1 MNNSDLNQRNLVDLE
16 KIDINEQEI
25 ANLYVSLLD
34 TTIKPMNVFSFLT
47 PEVNLRSLLQS
58 QSYKFQKTYK
68 VLLKS
73 TMLLFDNGVRSNM
86 HTMTERLENKE
97 NDTYIHMVQLELLNT
112 DFDKGK
118 WKGLA
123 ENQLVSSF

>member
-34 TTIKPMNVFSFLT
+34 TTLKPMYVFSFLT
-47 PEVNLRSLLQS
+47 FEVNLKSLLQS

-68 VLLKS
+68 YLLKS
-73 TMLLFDNGVRSNM
+73 TMLLFINGVRSNM
-86 HTMTERLENKE
+86 HTMKERLDNKE

-123 ENQLVSSF
+123 ENQLVRSF